1 MRARVRIASVAL
13 LFIVVS
19 RIASA
24 SFHVKRS
31 RQRALAI
38 QRRGDDGSIAR
49 NIAYRYRTR
58 ENVSSLQ
65 LASLRRRHGRLS
77 YIYIHRHRRLTG
89 RSRTP
94 RMTYPRARFRVHPA
108 VSIVARRALAS
119 VSRAPTSRARAKRLF
134 ARRARERGLSRVPAV
149 IPARVARAIALSSVA
164 LLARGY
170 RLFARHARENRLLR
184 APLAEEVRRV
194 LPFRNQ

>member
-13 LFIVVS
+13 LFIVLS

-94 RMTYPRARFRVHPA
+94 RMTYPRARFRVRLTCYRHLMKDCALIVFLQHRPLPA
-108 VSIVARRALAS
+108 VARRFPPRRQ
-119 VSRAPTSRARAKRLF
+119 SRTMTD
-134 ARRARERGLSRVPAV
+134 
-149 IPARVARAIALSSVA
+149 
-164 LLARGY
+164 
-170 RLFARHARENRLLR
+170 
-184 APLAEEVRRV
+184 
-194 LPFRNQ
+194 